1 MSSWSQVRIFDACL
15 EMDSRAVVRSEI
27 ENVRR
32 ELGFLTTLIAQRTDE
47 LDGTEIRA
55 SPLSL
60 STLYGGIERIMLEAL
75 RDHSGVR
82 PHGLNWHARLLEH
95 ARSAALVSEATLDEL
110 KSFLAFR
117 HFIRH
122 AYSFEIDSKMIEQ
135 ILDRAPALVHEFIRQ
150 IEVGYLGSGHE

>member
-1 MSSWSQVRIFDACL
+1 MRIFDACL

-27 ENVRR
+27 ENLRL

-55 SPLSL
+55 AALSL
-60 STLYGGIERIMLEAL
+60 STLYGGVERIMLEAL
-75 RDHSGVR
+75 RDRSGVR
-82 PHGLNWHARLLEH
+82 PQGLNWHTQLLEH
-95 ARSAALVSEATLDEL
+95 ARSTSLVSETTLDEL

-135 ILDRAPALVHEFIRQ
+135 ILDRAPALVHEFIR
-150 IEVGYLGSGHE
+150 EMELGYLGSGHE